1 MINSASS
8 GASPVNPYR
17 VPEVN
22 INETQPDDL
31 SDCAK
36 TIVQNRI
43 RQLSFALI
51 NPAGKGSTALSTASL
66 ASALGMLL
74 AAIDDAGVK
83 EKILGMTNQSLRLTT
98 ALEKEIHKQLGQF
111 CLNYTVEKS
120 SQSFIVNYFASD
132 DHCQDSNLIDLLS
145 KYYNTTKLEI
155 TAHDKV
161 ADVTDTFIKSITNG
175 RISSLFTPD
184 ERDDVNLSMGN
195 VVCLKAIWADAFDKF
210 KTARSGFQCSDG
222 KIAEVEMMESEPMN
236 LKCAFTKDYAA
247 IAKPFQHDTEKLYFV
262 AITPINSSSSG
273 INHLDTETLHQLID
287 QSLEAKKQKITL
299 KLPKMKIDSTDTS
312 LLKEIGKLS
321 DIKITA
327 DMLSKLGKTRHDHL
341 DMRQKI
347 HAIIDEEGAEVV
359 STTAVNRK
367 YRGGNFEPPEPFNFD
382 CPGYIAIIVKD
393 DNGKHLLL
401 ESIIKDA
408 SYLVPAESKEVQ
420 PPSLSARSVQTH
432 QGSTVDTDSLFRPA
446 KNDNGAKSLKNSDTS
461 LQNNATHLFQ
471 NLLISSVIQII
482 LNKDKN
488 LKIFGVNYDQNNQE
502 LLIQIKDF
510 TQAQILSKKII
521 DFTNASDSGNL
532 VSAVD
537 FNAFGKNNF
546 GICTVV
552 NKPLTALLLEKLFNY
567 KRP

>member
-1 MINSASS
+1 MINSASTF
-8 GASPVNPYR
+8 PVNPYG
-17 VPEVN
+17 VQEVI

-51 NPAGKGSTALSTASL
+51 DPAGNRSTALSTESL

-83 EKILGMTNQSLRLTT
+83 EKILGMTNQPLRLTT

-111 CLNYTVEKS
+111 CLNYTVDKN
-120 SQSFIVNYFASD
+120 SQCFIVNYFASE
-132 DHCQDSNLIDLLS
+132 DHCHDSNLTKILS
-145 KYYNTTKLEI
+145 KYYNTMKLEI

-161 ADVTDTFIKSITNG
+161 ADVTDTFIKSITKG

-184 ERDDVNLSMGN
+184 ERDDVNVSMGN
-195 VVCLKAIWADAFDKF
+195 VFCLEAIWADAFDKF
-210 KTARSGFQCSDG
+210 KTVPSRFQCSDG
-222 KIAEVEMMESEPMN
+222 KIAEVEMMKSEPMK
-236 LKCAFTKDYAA
+236 LKYAFTKDYAA
-247 IAKPFQHDTEKLYFV
+247 IAKPFQHDTAKLYFV
-262 AITPINSSSSG
+262 AITPVNSSSAG

-287 QSLEAKKQKITL
+287 QALEAREQKITL

-312 LLKEIGKLS
+312 LLNEIGKLS

-408 SYLVPAESKEVQ
+408 SYLVPARSKEVQ
-420 PPSLSARSVQTH
+420 PPSLSARSVQAH

-446 KNDNGAKSLKNSDTS
+446 KNDNGDESLKNSDK
-461 LQNNATHLFQ
+461 LFQ
-471 NLLISSVIQII
+471 DNPKHLVQNFLISKIIQMI
-482 LNKDKN
+482 LNGDNKLN
-488 LKIFGVNYDQNNQE
+488 ILGAYYYQNNQK
-502 LLIQIKDF
+502 LLIQVQDF
-510 TQAQILSKKII
+510 NQAQILMQRII
-521 DFTNASDSGNL
+521 DFTKASNL
-532 VSAVD
+532 SDRVSAVD
-537 FNAFGKNNF
+537 FNALGKHNF

-552 NKPLTALLLEKLFNY
+552 NEPLTTQLLEKLFHY
-567 KRP
+567 KRS

>member
-1 MINSASS
+1 MINSASTF
-8 GASPVNPYR
+8 PVNPYG
-17 VPEVN
+17 VQEVI

-51 NPAGKGSTALSTASL
+51 DPAGNRSTALSTESL

-83 EKILGMTNQSLRLTT
+83 EKILGMTNQPLRLTT

-111 CLNYTVEKS
+111 CLNYTVDKN
-120 SQSFIVNYFASD
+120 SQSFIVNYFASE
-132 DHCQDSNLIDLLS
+132 DHCHDSNLTKILS
-145 KYYNTTKLEI
+145 KYYNTMKLEI

-161 ADVTDTFIKSITNG
+161 ADVTDTFIKSITKG

-184 ERDDVNLSMGN
+184 ERDDVNVSMGN
-195 VVCLKAIWADAFDKF
+195 VVCLETIWADAFDKF
-210 KTARSGFQCSDG
+210 KTAPSRFKCSDG
-222 KIAEVEMMESEPMN
+222 KIAEVEMMKSEPMN
-236 LKCAFTKDYAA
+236 LKYAFTKDYAA
-247 IAKPFQHDTEKLYFV
+247 IAKPFQHDTAKLYFV
-262 AITPINSSSSG
+262 AITPVNSSSTG
-273 INHLDTETLHQLID
+273 INHLDTETLYQLID
-287 QSLEAKKQKITL
+287 QSLEAKEQKITL

-312 LLKEIGKLS
+312 LLNEIGKLS

-408 SYLVPAESKEVQ
+408 SYLVPARSKEVQ
-420 PPSLSARSVQTH
+420 PPSLSARSVQAH

-446 KNDNGAKSLKNSDTS
+446 KNDNGDESLKNSDK
-461 LQNNATHLFQ
+461 LFQ
-471 NLLISSVIQII
+471 DNPKHLVQNFLISKIIQMI
-482 LNKDKN
+482 LNGDNKLN
-488 LKIFGVNYDQNNQE
+488 ILGAYYYQNNQK
-502 LLIQIKDF
+502 LLIQVQDF
-510 TQAQILSKKII
+510 NQAQILMQRII
-521 DFTNASDSGNL
+521 DFTKASNL
-532 VSAVD
+532 SDRVSAVD
-537 FNAFGKNNF
+537 FNALGKHNF

-552 NKPLTALLLEKLFNY
+552 NEPLTTQLLEKLFHY
-567 KRP
+567 KRS

>member
-1 MINSASS
+1 MINLASTF
-8 GASPVNPYR
+8 PVNPYG
-17 VPEVN
+17 VQEVI

-51 NPAGKGSTALSTASL
+51 DPAGNRSTALSTESL

-83 EKILGMTNQSLRLTT
+83 EKILGMTNQSLRLTA

-111 CLNYTVEKS
+111 CLNYTVDKN
-120 SQSFIVNYFASD
+120 SQSFIVNYFASE
-132 DHCQDSNLIDLLS
+132 DHCHDINLTKILS
-145 KYYNTTKLEI
+145 KYYSTMKLEI

-175 RISSLFTPD
+175 RISSLFAPD
-184 ERDDVNLSMGN
+184 ERDDVNVSMGN
-195 VVCLKAIWADAFDKF
+195 VVCLEAIWADAFDEF
-210 KTARSGFQCSDG
+210 KTAPSRFQCSDG

-247 IAKPFQHDTEKLYFV
+247 IAKPFQHATEKLYFV
-262 AITPINSSSSG
+262 AITPVNSSSTG
-273 INHLDTETLHQLID
+273 INHLDTETLHQLIN
-287 QSLEAKKQKITL
+287 QSLEAREQKITL

-312 LLKEIGKLS
+312 LLNEIGKLS

-408 SYLVPAESKEVQ
+408 SYLVPAKSKEVQ
-420 PPSLSARSVQTH
+420 PP
-432 QGSTVDTDSLFRPA
+432 P
-446 KNDNGAKSLKNSDTS
+446 
-461 LQNNATHLFQ
+461 
-471 NLLISSVIQII
+471 
-482 LNKDKN
+482 
-488 LKIFGVNYDQNNQE
+488 
-502 LLIQIKDF
+502 
-510 TQAQILSKKII
+510 
-521 DFTNASDSGNL
+521 
-532 VSAVD
+532 
-537 FNAFGKNNF
+537 
-546 GICTVV
+546 
-552 NKPLTALLLEKLFNY
+552 
-567 KRP
+567 

>member
-1 MINSASS
+1 MINSA

-22 INETQPDDL
+22 INETQPDHL
-31 SDCAK
+31 VDCAK

-51 NPAGKGSTALSTASL
+51 NPAGKRSTALSTASL

-111 CLNYTVEKS
+111 CLNYTVEKN
-120 SQSFIVNYFASD
+120 SQSFIVNYFASE
-132 DHCQDSNLIDLLS
+132 DHCQDSNLIDLLY
-145 KYYNTTKLEI
+145 KCYNTIKLET

-161 ADVTDTFIKSITNG
+161 ADVTNTFIKSKTNG
-175 RISSLFTPD
+175 RISSLFTPE

-195 VVCLKAIWADAFDKF
+195 IVCLNVIWADAFKKF
-210 KTARSGFQCSDG
+210 KTAHSGFQCADG

-247 IAKPFQHDTEKLYFV
+247 IAKPFKHDTEKLYFV
-262 AITPINSSSSG
+262 AISPIKSSSDG
-273 INHLDTETLHQLID
+273 ISYLDTETLHQLID
-287 QSLEAKKQKITL
+287 QSLEAKGQKITL
-299 KLPKMKIDSTDTS
+299 KLPKIKIDSTDTS
-312 LLKEIGKLS
+312 LLNEIGKLS

-347 HAIIDEEGAEVV
+347 HTIIDEEGAEVV

-367 YRGGNFEPPEPFNFD
+367 SRGGNFEPPEPFNFD

-408 SYLVPAESKEVQ
+408 SYLVPAKSKEVQ
-420 PPSLSARSVQTH
+420 PPSLIARSVQTH
-432 QGSTVDTDSLFRPA
+432 QVSTVDTDSLFRPA
-446 KNDNGAKSLKNSDTS
+446 KNDNGDKSLKNSDK
-461 LQNNATHLFQ
+461 LFQ
-471 NLLISSVIQII
+471 GNSKHLVQNFLISKVIQMI
-482 LNKDKN
+482 LNDDNKLN
-488 LKIFGVNYDQNNQE
+488 ILEAYYYQSNQK
-502 LLIQIKDF
+502 LLIQVQDF
-510 TQAQILSKKII
+510 NQAKILMQRII
-521 DFTNASDSGNL
+521 DFTKASHLGNR

-537 FNAFGKNNF
+537 FNAMGKNNF

-552 NKPLTALLLEKLFNY
+552 NEPLTTQLLEKLF
-567 KRP
+567 KHKPS

>member
-1 MINSASS
+1 MINSA

-22 INETQPDDL
+22 INETQPDHL
-31 SDCAK
+31 VDCAK

-51 NPAGKGSTALSTASL
+51 NPAGKRSTALSTASL

-111 CLNYTVEKS
+111 CLNYTVEKN
-120 SQSFIVNYFASD
+120 SQSFIVNYFASE
-132 DHCQDSNLIDLLS
+132 DHCQDSNLIDLLY
-145 KYYNTTKLEI
+145 KCYNTIKLET

-161 ADVTDTFIKSITNG
+161 ADVTNTFIKSITNG
-175 RISSLFTPD
+175 RISSLFTPE

-195 VVCLKAIWADAFDKF
+195 IVCLNVIWADAFNKF
-210 KTARSGFQCSDG
+210 KTAHSGFQCADG

-247 IAKPFQHDTEKLYFV
+247 IAKPFKHDTEKLYFV
-262 AITPINSSSSG
+262 AISPIKSSSDG
-273 INHLDTETLHQLID
+273 ISYLDTETLHQLID
-287 QSLEAKKQKITL
+287 QSLEAKEQKITL

-312 LLKEIGKLS
+312 LLNEIGKLS

-367 YRGGNFEPPEPFNFD
+367 YRGFNSKSPEPFNFD

-420 PPSLSARSVQTH
+420 PPTLSARSVQTH
-432 QGSTVDTDSLFRPA
+432 QGSTVDNDSLFRPA
-446 KNDNGAKSLKNSDTS
+446 KNDNGAKSLKNPETL
-461 LQNNATHLFQ
+461 LQDNAKHHYQ
-471 NLLISSVIQII
+471 NLLIYSLIQII
-482 LNKDKN
+482 LNSDKKLN
-488 LKIFGVNYDQNNQE
+488 ISGAFYDENNQK
-502 LLIQIKDF
+502 LFIKIQDF
-510 TQAQILSKKII
+510 TQAQILNEKII
-521 DFTNASDSGNL
+521 EFTKASNSAGS

-537 FNAFGKNNF
+537 FNAFGANNF

-552 NKPLTALLLEKLFNY
+552 NEPLTTLLLKKLSNH
-567 KRP
+567 KLP